1 MRLYKG
7 TRPYKIVQQLAVG
20 GGVLLISLVNPVAGA
35 GIVKDIMRQY
45 FRGKY
50 FERQRFLNDL
60 AHLQRRELIDWKE
73 TPDGMVRMTLT
84 KNGRVKILEYK
95 LDEMHVEKPARWDRK
110 WRLVVFDVPVDK
122 KQARDALGVK
132 LVELGFYPL
141 QKSVYLMPFPC
152 EDQIEFI
159 ATVFDVRKNVLILY
173 VSNFEGEE
181 KLMRHFGLI

>member
-1 MRLYKG
+1 MKLYKG
-7 TRPYKIVQQLAVG
+7 TRPYKIVQQLAVE

-95 LDEMHVEKPARWDRK
+95 LDEMRVEKPARWDRK

-141 QKSVYLMPFPC
+141 QRRTTASTAR
-152 EDQIEFI
+152 ITAI
-159 ATVFDVRKNVLILY
+159 AIRTSAASSTGRRCRSIDRA
-173 VSNFEGEE
+173 SAG
-181 KLMRHFGLI
+181 GS